1 MYSMMLMKTSG
12 LFKATA
18 RVVLNTFSILSF
30 FVIGMDIAY
39 ADPETI
45 GSIAQRLTGAFGPVA
60 QMITGAAY
68 ISGLGFTI
76 GAILKFKQ
84 HKDNPT
90 QIPVG
95 TPIAMLMIAAAFIWM
110 PSVIGITG
118 ASLFSQPQTSGVA
131 GILYTGAQ

>member
-1 MYSMMLMKTSG
+1 MYSVIITTIRG

-18 RVVLNTFSILSF
+18 RVFLNSFSILSLL
-30 FVIGMDIAY
+30 VMGMDFAY

-60 QMITGAAY
+60 QMITAAAY

-76 GAILKFKQ
+76 GAIMKFKQ

-95 TPIAMLMIAAAFIWM
+95 TPIAMLLIAAAFIWM